1 MFNDRFTQVL
11 NAAGLEML
19 FPNSQVRTRT
29 IDKAMIG
36 TSASVGG
43 AIVLVTKLVG
53 TSLLVLAGLFVI
65 G

>member
-1 MFNDRFTQVL
+1 
-11 NAAGLEML
+11 
-19 FPNSQVRTRT
+19 
-29 IDKAMIG
+29 MIG